1 MSTIIFKDKQNETS
15 AVATNYVL
23 GYFQKFEQGEID
35 QRTNSEQTSVDAV
48 KAYVREERPYIE
60 EQIGAE
66 KFHAI
71 ICDVVAEYACKSFEI
86 IRERLS
92 DKE

>member
-15 AVATNYVL
+15 AVATDYAS
-23 GYFQKFEQGEID
+23 GYFQKFKRGEID

-48 KAYVREERPYIE
+48 KSYVREKRPYIE

-66 KFHAI
+66 KFHSI
-71 ICDVVAEYACKSFEI
+71 ICDVVAEYACKSFEV
-86 IRERLS
+86 IRERLNN
-92 DKE
+92 